1 MKMTNTP
8 PLKEISPLNAY
19 KFILVA
25 ISMLTYSIKSNA
37 QVNTFTNVQVT
48 NTMTTNGNAVFNSS
62 VRLSNL
68 SGGNSP
74 AKIMVDQNGFLLKGP
89 EVPTTWECFQNTPN
103 WNIGGNNAFPIIGV
117 PGSTVPYADI
127 GTCDLVDF
135 MLKSHN
141 KHAQWIKPD
150 GSVMFGTGV
159 GSNSGG
165 REYRFNEGV
174 IRLQGMNSYGGPQV
188 IFDGGVNPFGDWG
201 IEYLSSTITA
211 VPGLNF
217 WKPSYSPNSY
227 NYLFFIGDNGIVNV
241 GNVTPTNPARFNVDG
256 WSGNGIK
263 SMVLTNQKAYTAFNK
278 TNTTESFAVYAN
290 GNTSMGANN
299 QIGFPST
306 SILSNSVSLLINN
319 QNING
324 VRFLSSQSDVRIIS
338 ALLNDNGN
346 SVFTVFGD
354 GRTRI
359 GGEFI
364 TNSTYMLTVNGKIGA
379 REIKVSI
386 LSQWP
391 DYVFKKN
398 YSLTPLE
405 NVEKYVQK
413 HEHLPGIPSAED
425 LQKEELGLDLA
436 QMQALQLEKIENI
449 YLYLFEMKKE
459 LADLKKENAEL
470 RDKIKN

>member
-1 MKMTNTP
+1 
-8 PLKEISPLNAY
+8 
-19 KFILVA
+19 
-25 ISMLTYSIKSNA
+25 MLTYSIKSHA

-68 SGGNSP
+68 SGGNNL
-74 AKIMVDQNGFLLKGP
+74 AKIMIDQNGFLLKGP
-89 EVPTTWECFQNTPN
+89 EVPTTWECLPFTPN
-103 WNIGGNNAFPIIGV
+103 WNIGGNNAYPLISV
-117 PGSTVPYADI
+117 PGSTIPYADI

-135 MLKSHN
+135 MLKSNN

-241 GNVTPTNPARFNVDG
+241 GNVTPTNPARLNVDG
-256 WSGNGIK
+256 WNGDGIK
-263 SMVLTNQKAYTAFNK
+263 SMVASNQKAYTTINK
-278 TNTTESFAVYAN
+278 SNSIESFAIYAN
-290 GNTSMGANN
+290 GNSSMGSSN

-306 SILSNSVSLLINN
+306 TIQNNTVSLNINN
-319 QNING
+319 GDQAGIKFNTTNSSVNLISVNSDNPGQSPFLVKGNG
-324 VRFLSSQSDVRIIS
+324 RTYIGSQVALGANSDAMLQVAGKIACKS
-338 ALLNDNGN
+338 LFVLKPTNWADKVFDNDYSLIDLKEV
-346 SVFTVFGD
+346 SVF
-354 GRTRI
+354 I
-359 GGEFI
+359 
-364 TNSTYMLTVNGKIGA
+364 N
-379 REIKVSI
+379 
-386 LSQWP
+386 
-391 DYVFKKN
+391 
-398 YSLTPLE
+398 
-405 NVEKYVQK
+405 K
-413 HEHLPGIPSAED
+413 HKHLPGIKSEKDILRDGYDINEMDAI
-425 LQKEELGLDLA
+425 L
-436 QMQALQLEKIENI
+436 LEKIENLF
-449 YLYLFEMKKE
+449 LYSIKQATLLEEQRKEIDRLSSELQELKE
-459 LADLKKENAEL
+459 LIKKS
-470 RDKIKN
+470 R